1 MSRNDDKSRAA
12 VDRIK
17 TAALSAAKGL
27 NRSQAKH
34 AATSAARNVPM
45 GRRKR
50 DQAAGRRGRRLS
62 DRCTWLVQ
70 RKLQYW
76 MWNQKF
82 QQLHLLLHIPN
93 VRSASSL
100 IIGHTSARMTGST
113 YPGPQGCSSIRAP
126 SWRSKLCQFP
136 IILKILIWKKKGRKE
151 ADERN
156 FEGKI
161 LKKEAR
167 ERVRENIVLRV
178 IHTERQRTLS
188 LKN

>member
-62 DRCTWLVQ
+62 DRW
-70 RKLQYW
+70 
-76 MWNQKF
+76 
-82 QQLHLLLHIPN
+82 
-93 VRSASSL
+93 
-100 IIGHTSARMTGST
+100 
-113 YPGPQGCSSIRAP
+113 
-126 SWRSKLCQFP
+126 
-136 IILKILIWKKKGRKE
+136 RKE
-151 ADERN
+151 ADERK

-167 ERVRENIVLRV
+167 ERCSSFCNMFGNWNDTRSEKSREDPRA
-178 IHTERQRTLS
+178 Q
-188 LKN
+188 